1 MKGKM
6 LDTYERWQKSGHL
19 NLKLKSIT
27 EMTAKRA
34 TQRQVAEYLGI
45 TEKTVIRLRKKTSQ
59 IWSSISIWGW
69 AIKKEF
75 RRCNAW
81 KGADEDG
88 IKG

>member
-1 MKGKM
+1 M

-45 TEKTVIRLRKKTSQ
+45 TEKTVIRLRKKHPKFEAAFQ
-59 IWSSISIWGW
+59 FGDEQL
-69 AIKKEF
+69 KK
-75 RRCNAW
+75 
-81 KGADEDG
+81 
-88 IKG
+88 I

>member
-59 IWSSISIWGW
+59 I
-69 AIKKEF
+69 
-75 RRCNAW
+75 
-81 KGADEDG
+81 
-88 IKG
+88 

>member
-1 MKGKM
+1 LLAITIFLSILPTVGENKMKGKM

-59 IWSSISIWGW
+59 I
-69 AIKKEF
+69 
-75 RRCNAW
+75 
-81 KGADEDG
+81 
-88 IKG
+88 